1 MGLELKKSKVKLIF
15 EKQQK
20 FIGFFCFAG
29 RIHRSLLFDDKL
41 TINQPS
47 FPKKMRT
54 FASEGDKKSP
64 DQKAWTRVALAGKDL
79 NNTMAHGD
87 TLSF

>member
-29 RIHRSLLFDDKL
+29 RIHRSLLFDD
-41 TINQPS
+41 QS
-47 FPKKMRT
+47 AFVSKKN
-54 FASEGDKKSP
+54 AYLCK
-64 DQKAWTRVALAGKDL
+64 
-79 NNTMAHGD
+79 
-87 TLSF
+87 